1 MRSSNRSYLNAVLT
15 VIAVLMGLNLLVQ
28 VSGQHTIPAAAA
40 AQPADSEQL
49 TSPPFNSAEQRKQ
62 MIALLELLN
71 RRVTSLEGKLDKGL
85 SVKVTEMPAVRV
97 EEPSERRR

>member
-1 MRSSNRSYLNAVLT
+1 MSSSNRSYLNAVLT
-15 VIAVLMGLNLLVQ
+15 VIAVLLGLNLLVQ
-28 VSGQHTIPAAAA
+28 VTGQHTIPAAAA
-40 AQPADSEQL
+40 AQPADGNV

-62 MIALLELLN
+62 VIALLELLN
-71 RRVTSLEGKLDKGL
+71 RRVTSLEGKLDRGL